1 MFHPQR
7 RCFMFTWKP
16 NQGKTG
22 WKVHQAVPH
31 HAAKTQT
38 SYGNIFFTKMCSC
51 VLWWGYKYCAV
62 RWNLLISK
70 LAAMQNNPS
79 IFTLNYAPWT
89 LMGLTP
95 SKIVFRI
102 GPLVDTL
109 DFLLLHN
116 LELLLNHE
124 TVLRLC
130 LISLWLQKK
139 GYHFFSTNFCILFF
153 KWLFLQIFV
162 LHLLWSPHHMCHFW
176 K

>member
-1 MFHPQR
+1 MRKCSVPSGDASCLPGSQIKAKLDERCIKQSPTMLQKHKHLMVIYSLQR
-7 RCFMFTWKP
+7 CA
-16 NQGKTG
+16 
-22 WKVHQAVPH
+22 AV
-31 HAAKTQT
+31 
-38 SYGNIFFTKMCSC
+38 FC

-153 KWLFLQIFV
+153 
-162 LHLLWSPHHMCHFW
+162 
-176 K
+176 